1 MIDTTTRVKIRL
13 SYTDRCALYQYK
25 IANIMSIFPYTLFY
39 ICVLGRDRCIY
50 NNNYTAYKHIMM
62 TYDVI
67 TKTHLHQ
74 NVVTLEN

>member
-25 IANIMSIFPYTLFY
+25 IANIMSIFLYTPFY
-39 ICVLGRDRCIY
+39 IHRCIY